1 MKKKKIILIILCSI
15 IGLIFLDFIVA
26 LSFNNSPIIKIKDY
40 YNGGF
45 VVYKDKGIFSNT
57 YKCSD
62 GKTKTVLKTTKF
74 VCPIKDS
81 KEEEQKEIITITFD
95 TKGGSKIDRI
105 TINKETELIL
115 PKEPTRDGYVFK
127 GWVDKNETPIYNKVL
142 LAEDTTLYAVWE
154 KDETSNTI
162 TITFDTKD
170 GSKINSISINK
181 ETELT
186 LPKEPTRDG
195 YVFKGWVDKNETP
208 IYNKVLLAEDT
219 TLYAVWEK
227 DETSNTI
234 TITFDTKDGSKI
246 NSISINKETE
256 LTLPKEPT
264 RDGYVFK
271 GWVDKNET
279 PIYNKVL
286 LAEDTTLYAV
296 WEKVENKKTSP
307 KTEEPKTNTNK
318 NNNNNS
324 TNTNKPNQN
333 ANNNTNINNNE
344 NPILP
349 EEKPPVVEKTQA
361 EKNDEYRKQLQ
372 NKYSV
377 KIAYKNELGNYNING
392 YGLEKLN
399 DDDKINNCLGEINT
413 TLKNYPNGFFKE
425 MKDYGMPLTIYLV
438 NSISDD
444 VSGLTD
450 AKDKSDI
457 KIMIAPASLFEN
469 TLNHEIM
476 HYIDT
481 YIKVKGYPIDI
492 NTTMKD
498 VNPVGFTY
506 GDTSNEYVY
515 YFTSVD
521 NAYFLSAYGKTNYL
535 EDRAVL
541 FSDMMTRTIKKPF
554 YNDGTPINKKAKLIS
569 AQIKEHF
576 NTLSNTGRYYWD
588 RFL

>member
-1 MKKKKIILIILCSI
+1 MKKKKIVIISLCSI
-15 IGLIFLDFIVA
+15 IGLIFLDFIIA
-26 LSFNNSPIIKIKDY
+26 ISFNNSPIIKIRDY
-40 YNGGF
+40 YDGGST
-45 VVYKDKGIFSNT
+45 VYKDKGIFTNT

-62 GKTKTVLKTTKF
+62 GKTKTVLKTTKY
-74 VCPIKDS
+74 VCPMNDIEKDIK
-81 KEEEQKEIITITFD
+81 EGITITFD
-95 TKGGSKIDRI
+95 TQGGSIIDSI
-105 TINKETELIL
+105 TIGKDTELTL
-115 PKEPTRDGYVFK
+115 PKDPTRNGYVFK

-142 LAEDTTLYAVWE
+142 LAENTTLYA
-154 KDETSNTI
+154 I
-162 TITFDTKD
+162 
-170 GSKINSISINK
+170 
-181 ETELT
+181 
-186 LPKEPTRDG
+186 
-195 YVFKGWVDKNETP
+195 
-208 IYNKVLLAEDT
+208 
-219 TLYAVWEK
+219 
-227 DETSNTI
+227 
-234 TITFDTKDGSKI
+234 
-246 NSISINKETE
+246 
-256 LTLPKEPT
+256 
-264 RDGYVFK
+264 
-271 GWVDKNET
+271 
-279 PIYNKVL
+279 
-286 LAEDTTLYAV
+286 
-296 WEKVENKKTSP
+296 WEKVENKKTST
-307 KTEEPKTNTNK
+307 KTEKPKTNTNT
-318 NNNNNS
+318 NNNNS
-324 TNTNKPNQN
+324 TNTNKPNPN
-333 ANNNTNINNNE
+333 ANNNTNTNNNE
-344 NPILP
+344 NTILP

-377 KIAYKNELGNYNING
+377 KIAYKNELGNYTING
-392 YGLEKLN
+392 YGSEKLN
-399 DDDKINNCLGEINT
+399 DDNKINNCLGEIDT
-413 TLKNYPNGFFKE
+413 TLKNYPSGFFKE

-438 NSISDD
+438 NRISDD

-481 YIKVKGYPIDI
+481 YIKNKGYPIDI

-541 FSDMMTRTIKKPF
+541 FSDMMTRSIKKPF

-569 AQIKEHF
+569 SQIKEHF

-588 RFL
+588 RFI

>member
-1 MKKKKIILIILCSI
+1 MKKKKIVIISLCSI
-15 IGLIFLDFIVA
+15 IGLIFLDFIIA
-26 LSFNNSPIIKIKDY
+26 LSFNNSPIIKIRDN
-40 YNGGF
+40 YNGGAT
-45 VVYKDKGIFSNT
+45 VYKDKGIFTNT

-62 GKTKTVLKTTKF
+62 GKTKTVLKTTKY
-74 VCPIKDS
+74 VCPMNDIEKDIK
-81 KEEEQKEIITITFD
+81 EAITITFD
-95 TKGGSKIDRI
+95 TKGGSIIDSI
-105 TINKETELIL
+105 TI
-115 PKEPTRDGYVFK
+115 G
-127 GWVDKNETPIYNKVL
+127 
-142 LAEDTTLYAVWE
+142 
-154 KDETSNTI
+154 KD
-162 TITFDTKD
+162 
-170 GSKINSISINK
+170 
-181 ETELT
+181 
-186 LPKEPTRDG
+186 
-195 YVFKGWVDKNETP
+195 
-208 IYNKVLLAEDT
+208 
-219 TLYAVWEK
+219 
-227 DETSNTI
+227 
-234 TITFDTKDGSKI
+234 
-246 NSISINKETE
+246 TE

-307 KTEEPKTNTNK
+307 KTEKPKTNTNT
-318 NNNNNS
+318 NNNNSS
-324 TNTNKPNQN
+324 TNTNKHNQN

-344 NPILP
+344 NTILP

-377 KIAYKNELGNYNING
+377 KIAYKNELGNYTING
-392 YGLEKLN
+392 YGSEKLN
-399 DDDKINNCLGEINT
+399 DDNKINNCLGEIDK

-438 NSISDD
+438 NSISGD

-457 KIMIAPASLFEN
+457 KIMIAPASIFEN

-481 YIKVKGYPIDI
+481 YIKDKGYPIDI
-492 NTTMKD
+492 NNTMKD

-521 NAYFLSAYGKTNYL
+521 NAYFLSAYGKRNYL

-569 AQIKEHF
+569 SQIKEHF

>member
-1 MKKKKIILIILCSI
+1 MKKKKIIIITLCSI
-15 IGLIFLDFIVA
+15 ISLIFLDFIFA
-26 LSFNNSPIIKIKDY
+26 ILFNNSPIIKIRDY

-45 VVYKDKGIFSNT
+45 TVYNDKGIFTNT

-62 GKTKTVLKTTKF
+62 GKTKTVLKTTKY
-74 VCPIKDS
+74 VCPMKNS
-81 KEEEQKEIITITFD
+81 KEENKKETITITFD
-95 TKGGSKIDRI
+95 TKGGSKINSI
-105 TINKETELIL
+105 TINKDTE
-115 PKEPTRDGYVFK
+115 F
-127 GWVDKNETPIYNKVL
+127 
-142 LAEDTTLYAVWE
+142 
-154 KDETSNTI
+154 
-162 TITFDTKD
+162 
-170 GSKINSISINK
+170 
-181 ETELT
+181 T
-186 LPKEPTRDG
+186 LPKDPT
-195 YVFKGWVDKNETP
+195 FKGYT
-208 IYNKVLLAEDT
+208 
-219 TLYAVWEK
+219 
-227 DETSNTI
+227 
-234 TITFDTKDGSKI
+234 
-246 NSISINKETE
+246 
-256 LTLPKEPT
+256 
-264 RDGYVFK
+264 FK

-296 WEKVENKKTSP
+296 WEKVENKKTSA
-307 KTEEPKTNTNK
+307 KTEKPKTNTNT
-318 NNNNNS
+318 NNNNS
-324 TNTNKPNQN
+324 SVNTNKSNQN

-344 NPILP
+344 NTVLP
-349 EEKPPVVEKTQA
+349 EEKPSVVEKTQA

-377 KIAYKNELGNYNING
+377 KIAYKNELGNYTING
-392 YGLEKLN
+392 YGSDKLN
-399 DDDKINNCLGEINT
+399 DDNKINNCLREIDK

-438 NSISDD
+438 NSISGD

-457 KIMIAPASLFEN
+457 KIMIAPAILFES

-476 HYIDT
+476 HYIDS

-515 YFTSVD
+515 YFTSVN

-535 EDRAVL
+535 EDRAVI
-541 FSDMMTRTIKKPF
+541 FSDLMTRTFTKDYYAK
-554 YNDGTPINKKAKLIS
+554 DTPINKKAKLIS
-569 AQIKEHF
+569 SQIKEHF
-576 NTLSNTGRYYWD
+576 NTLSNAGRYYWD

>member
-1 MKKKKIILIILCSI
+1 MKKKKIVIISLCSI
-15 IGLIFLDFIVA
+15 VGLMFLDFIIA
-26 LSFNNSPIIKIKDY
+26 LSFNNSPIIKIRDY
-40 YNGGF
+40 NNGGST
-45 VVYKDKGIFSNT
+45 VYKDKGIFTNT

-62 GKTKTVLKTTKF
+62 GKTKTVLKTTKN
-74 VCPIKDS
+74 VCTMKDS
-81 KEEEQKEIITITFD
+81 NEEDKKEAITITFD
-95 TKGGSKIDRI
+95 TKGGSKIDSVI
-105 TINKETELIL
+105 IGKDTELTL

-127 GWVDKNETPIYNKVL
+127 GWVDKNETPIYDKVL
-142 LAEDTTLYAVWE
+142 LAEDTTLYAVWK

-162 TITFDTKD
+162 TITFDTKG
-170 GSKINSISINK
+170 GSKINSITISK
-181 ETELT
+181 DTELT

-219 TLYAVWEK
+219 
-227 DETSNTI
+227 I
-234 TITFDTKDGSKI
+234 
-246 NSISINKETE
+246 
-256 LTLPKEPT
+256 
-264 RDGYVFK
+264 
-271 GWVDKNET
+271 
-279 PIYNKVL
+279 
-286 LAEDTTLYAV
+286 LYAV
-296 WEKVENKKTSP
+296 WEKVENKKNGS
-307 KTEEPKTNTNK
+307 KTEKPKTNTNT
-318 NNNNNS
+318 NNSNGS
-324 TNTNKPNQN
+324 TNT
-333 ANNNTNINNNE
+333 TNSE
-344 NPILP
+344 NVILP

-377 KIAYKNELGNYNING
+377 KIAYKNELGNYTING
-392 YGLEKLN
+392 YGSDKLN
-399 DDDKINNCLGEINT
+399 DDNKINNCLGEIDK

-438 NSISDD
+438 NSISGN

-450 AKDKSDI
+450 AKDKNDI

-481 YIKVKGYPIDI
+481 YIKDKGYPIDI
-492 NTTMKD
+492 NNTMKD

-506 GDTSNEYVY
+506 GDTSNDYVY

-521 NAYFLSAYGKTNYL
+521 NAYFLSTYGKRNYL

-541 FSDMMTRTIKKPF
+541 FSDMMTRTFAKD
-554 YNDGTPINKKAKLIS
+554 YYDDGTPINKKAKLIS
-569 AQIKEHF
+569 SQIKEHF

>member
-1 MKKKKIILIILCSI
+1 MKKKKIVIISLCSI
-15 IGLIFLDFIVA
+15 IGLIFLDFIIA
-26 LSFNNSPIIKIKDY
+26 LSFNNSPIIKIRDY
-40 YNGGF
+40 YDGGAT
-45 VVYKDKGIFSNT
+45 VYKDKGIFTNT
-57 YKCSD
+57 YKCSN
-62 GKTKTVLKTTKF
+62 GKTKTVLKTNKYI
-74 VCPIKDS
+74 CHMNDIEKDIK
-81 KEEEQKEIITITFD
+81 EAITITFD
-95 TKGGSKIDRI
+95 TKGGSIIDSI
-105 TINKETELIL
+105 TI
-115 PKEPTRDGYVFK
+115 
-127 GWVDKNETPIYNKVL
+127 DK
-142 LAEDTTLYAVWE
+142 D
-154 KDETSNTI
+154 
-162 TITFDTKD
+162 
-170 GSKINSISINK
+170 
-181 ETELT
+181 
-186 LPKEPTRDG
+186 
-195 YVFKGWVDKNETP
+195 
-208 IYNKVLLAEDT
+208 
-219 TLYAVWEK
+219 
-227 DETSNTI
+227 
-234 TITFDTKDGSKI
+234 
-246 NSISINKETE
+246 TE

-307 KTEEPKTNTNK
+307 KTEKTKTNTNT
-318 NNNNNS
+318 NNNNSS

-333 ANNNTNINNNE
+333 ANNNTNTNKNE
-344 NPILP
+344 NTVLP

-377 KIAYKNELGNYNING
+377 KIAYKNELGNYTING
-392 YGLEKLN
+392 YGSEKLN
-399 DDDKINNCLGEINT
+399 DDNKINNCLGEIDK
-413 TLKNYPNGFFKE
+413 TLKNYPIGFFKE

-457 KIMIAPASLFEN
+457 KIMIAPASIFEN

-481 YIKVKGYPIDI
+481 YIKDKGYPIDI
-492 NTTMKD
+492 NNTMKD

-506 GDTSNEYVY
+506 GDTSNDYVY

-541 FSDMMTRTIKKPF
+541 FSDMMTRTIKKPY

-569 AQIKEHF
+569 SQIKEHF